1 MSDPTNA
8 KLASLVDK
16 MVKTSLSEKK
26 RKEKHDKNNR
36 PENCENLI
44 NSRVNPEI
52 WSKLRS
58 NTRSRDLKMQKLETN
73 NL

>member
-26 RKEKHDKNNR
+26 EKKNMTKTTDQR
-36 PENCENLI
+36 I
-44 NSRVNPEI
+44 VKI
-52 WSKLRS
+52 
-58 NTRSRDLKMQKLETN
+58 
-73 NL
+73 